1 MQISIQF
8 DEFFNKN
15 FKILISLGFEVFII
29 NKTCWDTQYDENSN
43 VFLLFQILDLIVFIC
58 VMCSGAYFRNIAT
71 GTWTDF
77 VAMTG
82 FWVSGLLLIFYLLH
96 VMEKFHVIP
105 WMMIEMGFCCLWS
118 FFFFTCSIDMAVQ
131 AGKYANASAYA
142 AGAFFGFAAMIVYGF
157 DGFLK
162 FKGWR
167 AGQLAQG
174 ERVVQQAE
182 AVTY

>member
-1 MQISIQF
+1 
-8 DEFFNKN
+8 
-15 FKILISLGFEVFII
+15 
-29 NKTCWDTQYDENSN
+29 
-43 VFLLFQILDLIVFIC
+43 
-58 VMCSGAYFRNIAT
+58 
-71 GTWTDF
+71 
-77 VAMTG
+77 MTG
-82 FWVSGLLLIFYLLH
+82 FWVSGILLIFYLLH

>member
-1 MQISIQF
+1 
-8 DEFFNKN
+8 
-15 FKILISLGFEVFII
+15 
-29 NKTCWDTQYDENSN
+29 
-43 VFLLFQILDLIVFIC
+43 
-58 VMCSGAYFRNIAT
+58 
-71 GTWTDF
+71 
-77 VAMTG
+77 
-82 FWVSGLLLIFYLLH
+82 
-96 VMEKFHVIP
+96 
-105 WMMIEMGFCCLWS
+105 
-118 FFFFTCSIDMAVQ
+118 MAVQ

-182 AVTY
+182 AVTYWKYL